1 MIKSIFL
8 SISALL
14 FFQISQAQTQLKL
27 PALVSDNMVL
37 QQTTEISIWGWAE
50 DNNTVKIL
58 PSWTQVPVSVKVN
71 NSGKWKASLNT
82 PVAGGPYT
90 IALSSGNES
99 IVLKNVMIGEV
110 WLASGQSNMEMPIKG
125 YRSEPING
133 NNELILNSKNSNIRM
148 FTVARNSS
156 KYPQG
161 DCDGSWKI
169 SSPENT
175 LDFSAVGYVFAQ
187 KLNRALNVPIGIIHS
202 SWGGTP
208 VEAWIQKSALNSSV
222 SEQEQSTFNYNRSST
237 KREQDAPSQL
247 FNGMIHPV
255 LD

>member
-14 FFQISQAQTQLKL
+14 FFQISLAQTQLKL

-37 QQTTEISIWGWAE
+37 QQSTEISIWGWAE
-50 DNNTVKIL
+50 VNNTVKIL

-90 IALSSGNES
+90 IALSSSNES

-156 KYPQG
+156 KDPQE

-175 LDFSAVGYVFAQ
+175 LDFSAVG
-187 KLNRALNVPIGIIHS
+187 
-202 SWGGTP
+202 
-208 VEAWIQKSALNSSV
+208 
-222 SEQEQSTFNYNRSST
+222 
-237 KREQDAPSQL
+237 
-247 FNGMIHPV
+247 
-255 LD
+255 

>member
-14 FFQISQAQTQLKL
+14 FFQISLAQTQLKL

-37 QQTTEISIWGWAE
+37 QQSTEISIWGWAE
-50 DNNTVKIL
+50 VNNTVKIL

-90 IALSSGNES
+90 IALSSSNES

-125 YRSEPING
+125 YWSEPING
-133 NNELILNSKNSNIRM
+133 NNELILNSKNSILGCLLLRGIR
-148 FTVARNSS
+148 ARIL
-156 KYPQG
+156 KR
-161 DCDGSWKI
+161 I
-169 SSPENT
+169 VME
-175 LDFSAVGYVFAQ
+175 VGKF
-187 KLNRALNVPIGIIHS
+187 
-202 SWGGTP
+202 
-208 VEAWIQKSALNSSV
+208 
-222 SEQEQSTFNYNRSST
+222 
-237 KREQDAPSQL
+237 
-247 FNGMIHPV
+247 PV
-255 LD
+255 LKTPWTLVQWATCLPKNSIGH

>member
-14 FFQISQAQTQLKL
+14 FFQISLAQTQLKL

-37 QQTTEISIWGWAE
+37 QQSTEISIWGWAE
-50 DNNTVKIL
+50 VNNTVKIS
-58 PSWTQVPVSVKVN
+58 PSWTQAPISVKVN
-71 NSGKWKASLNT
+71 NSGKWEASLNT

-90 IALSSGNES
+90 IALSSSNES

-156 KYPQG
+156 KDPHE

-208 VEAWIQKSALNSSV
+208 VEAWTQKSALNSSV
-222 SEQEQSTFNYNRSST
+222 SEQEQSTFNYLS
-237 KREQDAPSQL
+237 L
-247 FNGMIHPV
+247 IHI
-255 LD
+255 